1 MPGFGSGVNIEFV
14 PNLNRIINIEQISLE
29 NTFSELT
36 LTIVLVCSSSSSD
49 MNYTYQEP
57 KLKNSQARSLNII
70 MEILWQLPFIESF
83 RHAGGPSLSL
93 APGPGPGPGQKNQE
107 TRHSERTMRGRPRPT
122 TCRHLSQHASGL
134 PVIANAGRPGSVCF
148 VPLPRLACEKRPW
161 AFACPTWRWPWV
173 TRLALSFDL
182 DQKFCIARGPHRK
195 VIKQNRHLPINRTV
209 AEVHDAGKGCT
220 VTGDS
225 GSVGHGELSRILNFG
240 VSTWSSW
247 EGSCVFLVRNDAA
260 WHAPGR
266 EKQQRRS
273 RAHHTSL
280 VRRVLCYGVQ

>member
-1 MPGFGSGVNIEFV
+1 MAGFGSGVNIEFV

-93 APGPGPGPGQKNQE
+93 APGPGPGPGPGQKNQE

-148 VPLPRLACEKRPW
+148 VPLPRLACEKRP
-161 AFACPTWRWPWV
+161 
-173 TRLALSFDL
+173 
-182 DQKFCIARGPHRK
+182 
-195 VIKQNRHLPINRTV
+195 
-209 AEVHDAGKGCT
+209 
-220 VTGDS
+220 
-225 GSVGHGELSRILNFG
+225 
-240 VSTWSSW
+240 
-247 EGSCVFLVRNDAA
+247 
-260 WHAPGR
+260 
-266 EKQQRRS
+266 
-273 RAHHTSL
+273 
-280 VRRVLCYGVQ
+280 